1 MMMRRFP
8 QTLLGDHK
16 QVHAL
21 AAAIDDR
28 LGRARNALVSRE
40 RGAREAQVAVGK
52 PPARA
57 HAAVKEVDAVA
68 RGVPVV
74 LGANASN
81 NIKNGQRERE
91 RDT

>member
-1 MMMRRFP
+1 MMMRRLP

-21 AAAIDDR
+21 AVAIDDR
-28 LGRARNALVSRE
+28 LWRARDALVLRE
-40 RGAREAQVAVGK
+40 RGARETQVAVGQ

-68 RGVPVV
+68 RGVPVD
-74 LGANASN
+74 LGANVHSN
-81 NIKNGQRERE
+81 EEWAEKE
-91 RDT
+91 T